1 MPYNG
6 MDMSW
11 GILLTAEVTVL
22 NKSATAV
29 ATSNAVT
36 VSSGSVQPGFLKGWI
51 KFFDFTGKQ
60 PIRIH
65 TTLIG

>member
-1 MPYNG
+1 
-6 MDMSW
+6 
-11 GILLTAEVTVL
+11 LTAEVTVL
-22 NKSATAV
+22 NKSVTAV